1 MIYVVVVCVIVA
13 LLLATAVMRSLRVH
27 SQADFL
33 VAGRSL
39 RWPVLIF
46 TLLSSWIGAGSL
58 FAGGENAYRNG
69 FAALWQPAGG
79 WCGLIVIAW
88 IAGRARR
95 FAQFTVP
102 DLLET
107 RYNTAARVFATVAI
121 VISYTMITSYQFKAG
136 GDILRLIFPSLEK
149 TTGMY
154 IIAGFVIAF
163 TALAGMGSVAYLD
176 LIIGSLVT
184 VIAIV
189 AVPLLV
195 ENAGGWAAVKEAL
208 PPDHFTFMGP
218 LTPAQAVGFLLPTF
232 LLLIGNQGMYQKFF
246 SARSER
252 DAKLAVAGWI
262 VGTTVL
268 ETVIITIAVV
278 GSAKFHTPNPREII
292 PMTARLGLPAV
303 AGAILLG
310 GIFAKVISTAN
321 NFLFSPAS
329 NLIHDVYKRFV
340 NPSASERRT
349 LVVSRALVV
358 SLGIF
363 ALVQGAYFESILK
376 AALYA
381 YTVYGA
387 AVTPA
392 IMAVFF
398 WKRATAAGAVTSI
411 ILGTMITVVW
421 DAFEIQAR
429 FQEFGWIRSMDA
441 VYPALAISVAGLI
454 AGSLMSAPPA
464 REKWGPFFEAEATE
478 QGRVGQATLSTPRP
492 SGRL

>member
-1 MIYVVVVCVIVA
+1 MIYIVVLCVIVA
-13 LLLATAVMRSLRVH
+13 VLLGMALLRATRVH

-33 VAGRSL
+33 VAGRTL

-79 WCGLIVIAW
+79 WLGLIVIAL

-95 FAQFTVP
+95 FAQYTVP
-102 DLLET
+102 DLLES
-107 RYNTAARVFATVAI
+107 RYNTAARVFATIAI

-136 GDILRLIFPSLEK
+136 GDIMHLIFPTLEK
-149 TTGMY
+149 TTGMH

-176 LIIGSLVT
+176 VIIGSLVT
-184 VIAIV
+184 VIAII
-189 AVPLLV
+189 AVPLLLDNV
-195 ENAGGWAAVKEAL
+195 GGWAAVKQAL
-208 PPDHFTFMGP
+208 PADHFNFLGP
-218 LTPAQAVGFLLPTF
+218 LTFTKAFGFLLPTF

-252 DAKLAVAGWI
+252 DAKLAVGGWI
-262 VGTTVL
+262 VGTTIL
-268 ETVIITIAVV
+268 ETVIIAIAVI
-278 GSAKFHTPNPREII
+278 GSSKFHTENPREII
-292 PMTARLGLPAV
+292 PMSARLGLPEV

-329 NLIHDVYKRFV
+329 NLIHDVYKRFI
-340 NPSASERRT
+340 NPGASERRT
-349 LVVSRALVV
+349 LIVSRALVIA
-358 SLGIF
+358 LGVF
-363 ALVQGAYFESILK
+363 ALLQGAYFESILK

-398 WKRATAAGAVTSI
+398 WKRATAGGAVTSI
-411 ILGTMITVVW
+411 ILGTIVTVVW
-421 DAFEIQAR
+421 DAFDIQAR
-429 FQEFGWIRSMDA
+429 FQQYEWIRNMDA
-441 VYPALAISVAGLI
+441 VYPALAISVLALI
-454 AGSLMSAPPA
+454 AVSLASAPPPA
-464 REKWGPFFEAEATE
+464 ERWKPFFVEAKEE
-478 QGRVGQATLSTPRP
+478 VVG
-492 SGRL
+492 